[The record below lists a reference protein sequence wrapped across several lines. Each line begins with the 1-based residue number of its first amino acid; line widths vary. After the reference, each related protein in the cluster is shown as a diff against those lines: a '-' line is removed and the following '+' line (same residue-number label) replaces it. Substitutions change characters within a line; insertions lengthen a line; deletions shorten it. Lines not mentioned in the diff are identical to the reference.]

1 MSWRVGRLAG
11 VKLTLANNCRI
22 SAVDRWRH
30 PAERKP
36 PRLLLKDSTKG
47 ICTAARARVGGHPPR
62 GRTTVFARSAEP
74 LAECPGSSRCE
85 CCGICHNAEACFL
98 VACNRLAQLLN
109 VLLAKAQRAVQTS
122 SRHMGR
128 VGQIE
133 SMPKVPPPASNTRS
147 TMLPVPYNCRRS
159 APQTWRVRSVLP
171 CLKPVSR
178 GYRNGSNAPPLEE
191 SRSLQRDRDG
201 GSACGF
207 FPRVG

>member
-1 MSWRVGRLAG
+1 MTVGDIQRNASPHDCCSRIVPRVSALPLGHGSAGTLHAAGPPSLRGPPSRWRSVPGRVAANAAGFVTMLKHAFSSPVTGSRNYSTFSWRKRNVQ
-11 VKLTLANNCRI
+11 
-22 SAVDRWRH
+22 WR
-30 PAERKP
+30 PVA
-36 PRLLLKDSTKG
+36 STWCGLGK
-47 ICTAARARVGGHPPR
+47 
-62 GRTTVFARSAEP
+62 
-74 LAECPGSSRCE
+74 SRRM
-85 CCGICHNAEACFL
+85 L
-98 VACNRLAQLLN
+98 
-109 VLLAKAQRAVQTS
+109 
-122 SRHMGR
+122 
-128 VGQIE
+128 
-133 SMPKVPPPASNTRS
+133 KVPPPASNTRS

>member
-1 MSWRVGRLAG
+1 MSGDGKRGDGHRPPATAPIFDSTRRDDCLSWRVGRHAG

-62 GRTTVFARSAEP
+62 RRTTVFARSAEP

-85 CCGICHNAEACFL
+85 CCGICHNAEACLL

-122 SRHMGR
+122 SQHMVR

-133 SMPKVPPPASNTRS
+133 ADAE
-147 TMLPVPYNCRRS
+147 S
-159 APQTWRVRSVLP
+159 ATAGVEHAIDN
-171 CLKPVSR
+171 
-178 GYRNGSNAPPLEE
+178 GYRT
-191 SRSLQRDRDG
+191 
-201 GSACGF
+201 
-207 FPRVG
+207 V